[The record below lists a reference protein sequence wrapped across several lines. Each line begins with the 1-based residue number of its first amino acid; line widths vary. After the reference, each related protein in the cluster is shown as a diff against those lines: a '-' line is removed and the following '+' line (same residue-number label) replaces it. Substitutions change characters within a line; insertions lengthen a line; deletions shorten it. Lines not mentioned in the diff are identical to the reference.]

1 MLIERERKNL
11 KRLSIFS
18 DILDEEDPWYKPV
31 GLQNIGNTCY
41 M

>member
-1 MLIERERKNL
+1 MDIERARKGI
-11 KRLSIFS
+11 KRLSINS